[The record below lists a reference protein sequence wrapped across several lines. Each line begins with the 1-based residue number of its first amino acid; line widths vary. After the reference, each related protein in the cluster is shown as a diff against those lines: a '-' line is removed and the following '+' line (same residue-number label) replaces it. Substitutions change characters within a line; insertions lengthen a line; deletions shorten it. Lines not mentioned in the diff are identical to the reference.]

1 MRQMPAFRCLL
12 TTTVLIAFSSFAFG
26 QGGGRG
32 PQGPPGAPPKLN
44 KIRED
49 LYMIENTNA
58 NMADLGYWGGNI
70 TVYVTNDGVI
80 LADCKFERAH
90 DDVVAKVK
98 SITDKP
104 IKYIVLTHNHG
115 DHADGAAKFESEGAQ
130 IIISNDDRA
139 NMLRAPNAKWAPSM
153 TYMGQSRLYLGGKE
167 VQLRQLRGHTRGDT
181 VVYYPAARVITLGDL
196 LTTAETIP
204 NIVNYGDG
212 GNWTDWETSINAA
225 LALDWDTA
233 IPGHGPMVTKPQ
245 VIAIRDK
252 MVAIRERV
260 RSMNREKKPLE
271 EIQAALVKEFNW
283 GAGPAGGVIAGMLIE
298 LR

>member
-1 MRQMPAFRCLL
+1 MRKATLQRFLAAAGLAAL
-12 TTTVLIAFSSFAFG
+12 GSLAIG
-26 QGGGRG
+26 QQQ
-32 PQGPPGAPPKLN
+32 QGPPGAPPKLN

-49 LYMIENTNA
+49 LYMIENSNA
-58 NMADLGYWGGNI
+58 NMADLGYWGGNVTI
-70 TVYVTNDGVI
+70 YVTDDGVI

-90 DDVVAKVK
+90 DDVLAKVK
-98 SITDKP
+98 SITNKP
-104 IKYIVLTHNHG
+104 IKYIALTHNHG
-115 DHADGAAKFESEGAQ
+115 DHADGARKFESEGAQ

-139 NMLRAPNAKWAPSM
+139 NLLRMPGAKWAPAV
-153 TYMGQSRLYLGGKE
+153 TYIGQSRLYLGGKE
-167 VQLRQLRGHTRGDT
+167 VQLQQLRGHTRGDT
-181 VVYYPAARVITLGDL
+181 VVYFPAAKVITLGDL

-233 IPGHGPMVTKPQ
+233 IPGHGPAVTKQQ

-252 MVAIRERV
+252 MVAVRERV
-260 RSMNREKKPLE
+260 RALNREKKTFE
-271 EIQAALVKEFNW
+271 EIQSTLVKEFNW
-283 GAGPAGGVIAGMLIE
+283 GAGPAGGAINGMMVE

>member
-1 MRQMPAFRCLL
+1 MRL
-12 TTTVLIAFSSFAFG
+12 TTHRTFFAAAALAAFG
-26 QGGGRG
+26 TLAFAQGAR
-32 PQGPPGAPPKLN
+32 PTGPPGAPPKLN

-49 LYMIENTNA
+49 LYMIENSNA
-58 NMADLGYWGGNI
+58 NMADLGYWGGNVTI
-70 TVYVTNDGVI
+70 YITNDGVI

-90 DDVVAKVK
+90 DDVVAKIK

-115 DHADGAAKFESEGAQ
+115 DHAEGAQKFESEGAQ

-139 NMLRAPNAKWAPSM
+139 NLLRMPNAKWAPSV
-153 TYMGQSRLYLGGKE
+153 TYMGQSRLYVGGKE

-181 VVYYPAARVITLGDL
+181 VVYYPAAKVISLGDL

-233 IPGHGPMVTKPQ
+233 IPGHGPAVNKQQ
-245 VIAIRDK
+245 VVALRDK
-252 MVAIRERV
+252 MVAVRERV
-260 RSMNREKKPLE
+260 RALNREKKPME
-271 EIQAALVKEFNW
+271 EIQATLVKEFNW
-283 GAGPAGGVIAGMLIE
+283 GAGPAGGVIAGMMVE